1 MSCLPAVLACR
12 PEANFSSLEALI
24 TRINKDGEVSKE
36 ALSRPELECFAADSF
51 LQPAVTGFSEP
62 AGGLAEGVGLVGD
75 QVAAA
80 DVDPADEM
88 VAVAASS

>member
-1 MSCLPAVLACR
+1 MLACR

-36 ALSRPELECFAADSF
+36 ALSRPELESFAADSF
-51 LQPAVTGFSEP
+51 LQPAVSGFSAP
-62 AGGLAEGVGLVGD
+62 AEGVAEGGGMVGD

-80 DVDPADEM
+80 EVDPADEL